1 MYGIDGIH
9 VLGAT
14 GVARHAARV
23 DLLGRVTLKD
33 KNLGDIPATSDV
45 RRSGPVAALAT
56 LV

>member
-23 DLLGRVTLKD
+23 DLLGRVILKD
-33 KNLGDIPATSDV
+33 KNLGDVAATGDV
-45 RRSGPVAALAT
+45 RRSRSVAALAA

>member
-14 GVARHAARV
+14 GVASHAARV
-23 DLLGRVTLKD
+23 DLLGRVILKD
-33 KNLGDIPATSDV
+33 KYLGDVPATSDV
-45 RRSGPVAALAT
+45 CRSGPMAALAA